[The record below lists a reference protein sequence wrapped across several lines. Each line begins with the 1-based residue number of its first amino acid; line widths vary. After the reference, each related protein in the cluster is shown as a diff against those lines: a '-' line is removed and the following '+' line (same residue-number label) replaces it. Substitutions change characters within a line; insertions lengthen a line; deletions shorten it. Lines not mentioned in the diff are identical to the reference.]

1 MTRRSHGKREHE
13 GGNGR
18 SPSLD
23 RVEQYR
29 NPEHSANW
37 DGRSTQKAIDRWSDR
52 ASRYSGESMRVPD
65 RGLTEGGE
73 KDQDPPRVFDTGGP
87 TENFDTTKP
96 SRSGRR

>member
-29 NPEHSANW
+29 DPTNRAHW
-37 DGRSTQKAIDRWSDR
+37 HGQSTQENIDRWSDR
-52 ASRYSGESMRVPD
+52 ASRHSGESMRAPD
-65 RGLTEGGE
+65 HGLMEGGK